1 SSGSGNSGG
10 SSKGGNC
17 RNPTD
22 SNNSSDSDSTKRVQL
37 VKICCLIHDDPEY
50 SCFKVEISKS
60 KNAGDL
66 KRAIKKD
73 SRPLLDKFA
82 TKDLKLWS
90 INIDLT
96 TENPQQAALGDLN
109 ANITSVLGGQLLDD
123 SLKLIEEEFP
133 TLPNK
138 HAHVIVELPTS
149 SNVAN
154 KWRK

>member
-1 SSGSGNSGG
+1 MQISGFELPKS
-10 SSKGGNC
+10 
-17 RNPTD
+17 
-22 SNNSSDSDSTKRVQL
+22 L
-37 VKICCLIHDDPEY
+37 L
-50 SCFKVEISKS
+50 EISKS